1 MCILHKEDPL
11 IKVDFCSY
19 SHQSNMSTLTK
30 YIVFA
35 EFLHGADILDSFYRK
50 PVFME
55 NEF

>member
-50 PVFME
+50 PVFTE